1 MKSSPSPAVQL
12 TLTEMESGGFHVFIQ
27 ANYKRKKLRLLL
39 DTGASRSVFD
49 LKRFQKRFPEFLVE
63 KSPHISAGLGAAS
76 MEAHTA
82 IIPELKIGPL
92 EILSYEVGLLD
103 LRHVNSAYT
112 RLKIPKIDGVLGSDV
127 LHAYGAIIDYPAQ
140 ELRFSL

>member
-27 ANYKRKKLRLLL
+27 ASFQRKKLRLLL
-39 DTGASRSVFD
+39 DTGASRTVFD
-49 LKRFQKRFPEFLVE
+49 LLRFQKRFPELIVE

-76 MEAHTA
+76 MEAHTS
-82 IIPELKIGPL
+82 IIPLLKIGNLELTSL
-92 EILSYEVGLLD
+92 EIGLLN
-103 LRHVNSAYT
+103 LQHVNTAYSK
-112 RLKIPKIDGVLGSDV
+112 LNLPKIDGVLGSEV